1 LSLVQGARHDLFLDP
16 SIDPWRP
23 GAVARLRAACRK
35 EVELMDLAMTVDVD
49 KRPGTGPGE
58 ARQQYGVLPWR
69 FRGKGGIEMLLITS
83 RERGRWIVPRGWPM
97 EGRAP
102 FMTAALEA
110 FEEAGIIGDIDPQ
123 PLTDFHYLKGHDDGS
138 REHVKVTLFGM
149 NVQGTLTHWRERGQ
163 RKRQW
168 FGLDEAA
175 ARLDDVE
182 LARFVRMLASDP
194 ARLVKR
200 HRSRR
205 GFGLQQ
211 PAPEIG
217 LA

>member
-1 LSLVQGARHDLFLDP
+1 MN
-16 SIDPWRP
+16 I
-23 GAVARLRAACRK
+23 
-35 EVELMDLAMTVDVD
+35 AMVDAD
-49 KRPGTGPGE
+49 KASENAPVE

-69 FRGKGGIEMLLITS
+69 CRGKGGIKVLLITS

-97 EGRAP
+97 KGRAP

-138 REHVKVTLFGM
+138 REMVKVTLFGM
-149 NVQGTLTHWRERGQ
+149 NVQGTLTHWREREQ

-175 ARLDDVE
+175 ARLDDAE
-182 LARFVRMLASDP
+182 LARFVRTLASGP
-194 ARLVKR
+194 ARLVAR
-200 HRSRR
+200 HRSRS
-205 GFGLQQ
+205 FGPQE
-211 PAPEIG
+211 PAAEIG